1 MLLAQEL
8 PQVSVPEVYLPPDLD
23 AGRMYIE
30 QSAFLGFA
38 KAQVKLG
45 AAYELCSLGCEFS
58 PALSLHYN
66 RLAARQGEAEAELAI
81 SKWYLCGYEGIF
93 ERSDQLA
100 YEYAQ
105 RAALNGI
112 GTAEFAL
119 GYFNEIGVEV
129 PVDLDKARD
138 WYTKAAK
145 RGNQDAITR
154 LADLSLHRSLSKK
167 EHENVAITRIRSQHG
182 SKRGGRPERFTR
194 ASSIMPSIPDDA
206 PVVHMADA
214 HIFTNPGYARVVSPV
229 SNQALPFG
237 PEPPPDIPG
246 HVAMPEAPS
255 NTYNDIHTP
264 SVLPPHRQPS
274 PAIAAPRA
282 GSPSVSHLRHA
293 FETATP
299 PPPEPQPEQPSVPFH
314 VLNFDPPQKV
324 LNFDPPQHPAL
335 QTISPNIQPSSSGP
349 PRSLSPTR
357 KPVPSRSH
365 TPLSRQPSPAPP
377 KLELGFIAAPW
388 DPLIDESL
396 ASYQLQ
402 EPLKRM
408 SRLSI
413 GGESTSTSTS
423 ADLNVARVDT
433 PQLSGTSQANKPA
446 TVKPS
451 RGPQSF
457 EEMGVPMAKQEQ
469 DCVSCAILL
478 IVYALTSCLDCHVNV
493 AIEF

>member
-1 MLLAQEL
+1 MLQVFGMLLAQEL
-8 PQVSVPEVYLPPDLD
+8 PQVQVPEVYLPPDLD

-58 PALSLHYN
+58 PTLSLHYN

-81 SKWYLCGYEGIF
+81 SKWYLCGYESLF

-105 RAALNGI
+105 RAALSGLS
-112 GTAEFAL
+112 TAEFAL

-129 PVDLDKARD
+129 PVDLEKARD

-145 RGNQDAITR
+145 RGNQDAIAR

-229 SNQALPFG
+229 SDRAPSVA
-237 PEPPPDIPG
+237 PG
-246 HVAMPEAPS
+246 SSEYVSNHVAMPEAPA
-255 NTYNDIHTP
+255 NTHMDMHTP
-264 SVLPPHRQPS
+264 SVLPPHRQAS
-274 PAIAAPRA
+274 PAFTAPRT

-299 PPPEPQPEQPSVPFH
+299 LPPPPEPQHEQPAVPFH
-314 VLNFDPPQKV
+314 VLDFEPPQKV

-335 QTISPNIQPSSSGP
+335 QSISPNIQPSISGP

-357 KPVPSRSH
+357 KPVPSRVN

-377 KLELGFIAAPW
+377 KLELGFNAAPL
-388 DPLIDESL
+388 DPLVDESL

-413 GGESTSTSTS
+413 GGESTGTSNS
-423 ADLNVARVDT
+423 ADINPARVET
-433 PQLSGTSQANKPA
+433 PSLSGSQHSSKPP
-446 TVKPS
+446 TIKPS
-451 RGPQSF
+451 KGPQSF

-469 DCVSCAILL
+469 DCVSRHPSVDRVCANIMPRL
-478 IVYALTSCLDCHVNV
+478 
-493 AIEF
+493 